1 MDLRYV
7 TYCQAGNAFYEDPAT
22 APATTEPAGA
32 VAEPPAGWTRTVNG
46 DWVVLTPPHTELPGQ
61 GWKIHVSATRDNADR
76 ILDTVRAY
84 CVRERLTF
92 KYIRGAEVLNRRNS
106 KYGDRSASGKFITV
120 YPLDEPQLE
129 RVLVE
134 LDAELGGEPGPYIL
148 SDLRWRSGPLYVRY
162 GGFVARLGRDAKG
175 DPVHC
180 IEDPDGRLV
189 PDVRGPGFRPPAWV
203 TLPDCLAESLAAR
216 NASTM
221 ADFPFRAVRAL
232 HFSNGGGVYEAQD
245 LRQGPAA
252 EATVL
257 LKEARPLAGLDE
269 EGEDAVARLE
279 RERWALERLA
289 GLDCVP
295 PLIDYR
301 KGREHY
307 FLTREFVPGDSL
319 HTRIHES
326 NPLLNPDAEASP
338 ESFTAYTSWAL
349 SVIDQIDAGVRAM
362 HARGVVFGDLHP
374 NNVLVRP
381 DDSIAFIDLETATP
395 VDAAA
400 PQAIGAPGFR
410 APAGYVGPAVDRYAL
425 GCLRLAVFLPL
436 TVVLSWGQ
444 EKTQQLITLV
454 TENFPVPPDFAE
466 RVAADLGAG
475 PESDGEP
482 TQAHAAAR
490 APGAVAVEVTVDAE
504 GAAAVTSAE
513 AEADADAE
521 TAVSAGV
528 TTATGATGT
537 TRATGTV
544 VSDETAVGDEVGR
557 RPSVTAPE
565 ALTTASAERAAAPVW
580 PETLTPADWPSLRAS
595 LAAGILATATPDRDD
610 RLFPGDIAQFTAPGG
625 GLALAHGAAGVL
637 WALGS
642 AGTEIP
648 AAHVDWLTER
658 VRRWAEPGPGF
669 YDGLHGIAY
678 ALDALGRTVEA
689 REVLDRALALPLDDL
704 DGSLFAGLPG
714 VGLSL
719 LHFGHL
725 DAAERLAELVADR
738 TPGGYAARPRPGLL
752 HGATGAA
759 LFLLRLHE
767 RTGDRKLLHAA
778 VEAVRH
784 DLAELSAGPG
794 ISRMPYLAVGG
805 AGVAMVVDD
814 ILPRLPS
821 PEPDLNDSLSL
832 LHSSLASPYQAQ
844 AGLFQGRAGATL
856 ALRHMRHGTPPKWQT
871 EAAVNR
877 HLTAFGWHAIPY
889 AGHPVFLGDQTL
901 RLSTDLATGTAGV
914 LLALD
919 EALGSGEG
927 LPFLPTSR
935 RRPS

>member
-7 TYCQAGNAFYEDPAT
+7 TYCQADNAFYEDPAVAAT
-22 APATTEPAGA
+22 ATEPADA

-46 DWVVLTPPHTELPGQ
+46 DWVVLTPPDTELPGQ

-92 KYIRGAEVLNRRNS
+92 KYIRSAEVLNRRNS
-106 KYGDRSASGKFITV
+106 KYGDRGASGKFITL
-120 YPLDEPQLE
+120 YPLDEAQLE
-129 RVLVE
+129 RVLVA
-134 LDAELGGEPGPYIL
+134 LDAEMGGEPGPYIL

-175 DPVHC
+175 VPVHC

-221 ADFPFRAVRAL
+221 GDFPFRAVRAL
-232 HFSNGGGVYEAQD
+232 HFSNGGGVYEARD
-245 LRQGPAA
+245 LRPGAGSD
-252 EATVL
+252 ATVL

-307 FLTREFVPGDSL
+307 FLAREFVPGASL
-319 HTRIHES
+319 HTRIHEA
-326 NPLLNPDAEASP
+326 NPLLNPDTDSSP
-338 ESFTAYTSWAL
+338 ESFTAYTAWAL
-349 SVIDQIDAGVRAM
+349 SVLDQIDAGVRAM

-395 VDAAA
+395 VEAAA
-400 PQAIGAPGFR
+400 PQSIGAPGFR
-410 APAGYVGPAVDRYAL
+410 APADRTGPAVDRYAL

-436 TVVLSWGQ
+436 TVVLGWGP
-444 EKTQQLITLV
+444 EKTRQLITLV
-454 TENFPVPPDFAE
+454 TENFPVPADFAQ
-466 RVAADLGAG
+466 RVEADLTAG
-475 PESDGEP
+475 NP
-482 TQAHAAAR
+482 AAAK
-490 APGAVAVEVTVDAE
+490 PDDAHT
-504 GAAAVTSAE
+504 GAAVNAKPPAGG
-513 AEADADAE
+513 E
-521 TAVSAGV
+521 T
-528 TTATGATGT
+528 
-537 TRATGTV
+537 
-544 VSDETAVGDEVGR
+544 
-557 RPSVTAPE
+557 PAP
-565 ALTTASAERAAAPVW
+565 APVW
-580 PETLTPADWPSLRAS
+580 PASLTSATWPALRDA
-595 LAAGILATATPDRDD
+595 LAAGILAAATPDRDD
-610 RLFPGDIAQFTAPGG
+610 RLFPGDIAQFTTPGG
-625 GLALAHGAAGVL
+625 GLTLAHGAAGVL
-637 WALGS
+637 WALGG
-642 AGTEIP
+642 AGTRVQ

-658 VRRWAEPGPGF
+658 VRRWTEPRPGF

-678 ALDALGRTVEA
+678 ALDALGRTAEA
-689 REVLDRALALPLDDL
+689 REVLDRALALPMDDV

-714 VGLSL
+714 IGLSL

-738 TPGGYAARPRPGLL
+738 TPGAYAARPRPGLL

-759 LFLLRLHE
+759 LFLLRLYE
-767 RTGDRKLLHAA
+767 ETGDRKLPHVAA
-778 VEAVRH
+778 EALRH
-784 DLAELSAGPG
+784 DLAELSNGPG
-794 ISRMPYLAVGG
+794 IGRMPYVAVGG
-805 AGVAMVVDD
+805 AGTAMVLSDL
-814 ILPRLPS
+814 LPHLTS
-821 PEPDLNDSLSL
+821 PEPDLTGSLPL
-832 LHSSLASPYQAQ
+832 LCTSLASLYQAQ

-856 ALRHMRHGTPPKWQT
+856 ALRHLRTHPGGDQEP
-871 EAAVNR
+871 ALHR
-877 HLTAFGWHAIPY
+877 HLAAFGWHAVPHG
-889 AGHPVFLGDQTL
+889 GHPAFLGDQTL

-919 EALGSGEG
+919 EALGTGEG
-927 LPFLPTSR
+927 LPFLPASHR
-935 RRPS
+935 RS

>member
-7 TYCQAGNAFYEDPAT
+7 TYCQAGTAFYEDPAVAAT
-22 APATTEPAGA
+22 ATGPADA

-46 DWVVLTPPHTELPGQ
+46 DWVVLTPPDTELPGQ
-61 GWKIHVSATRDNADR
+61 GWKIHVSATQDNADR
-76 ILDTVRAY
+76 VLDAVRAH

-92 KYIRGAEVLNRRNS
+92 KYIRSAEVLNRRNS
-106 KYGDRSASGKFITV
+106 KYGDRGASGKFITL
-120 YPLDEPQLE
+120 YPLDETQLE
-129 RVLVE
+129 RVLVA
-134 LDAELGGEPGPYIL
+134 LDDAIGGEPGPYIL

-180 IEDPDGRLV
+180 IEDPEGRLV

-221 ADFPFRAVRAL
+221 GDFPFRAVRAL
-232 HFSNGGGVYEAQD
+232 HFSNGGGVYEARD
-245 LRQGPAA
+245 LRQGAGGD
-252 EATVL
+252 ATVL

-301 KGREHY
+301 RGREHY
-307 FLTREFVPGDSL
+307 FLAREFVPGSSL
-319 HTRIHES
+319 HTRIHEA
-326 NPLLNPDAEASP
+326 NPLLNPDADTSP
-338 ESFTAYTSWAL
+338 ESFAAYTSWAL
-349 SVIDQIDAGVRAM
+349 SVLDRIDAGVRDL

-374 NNVLVRP
+374 NNVMVRP
-381 DDSIAFIDLETATP
+381 DDSVAFIDLETATP
-395 VDAAA
+395 VEAAA
-400 PQAIGAPGFR
+400 SQAIGAPGFR
-410 APAGYVGPAVDRYAL
+410 APAGCTGPAVDRYAL

-436 TVVLSWGQ
+436 TVVLGWGPD
-444 EKTQQLITLV
+444 KTRQLITLV
-454 TENFPVPPDFAE
+454 TENFPVPADFAE
-466 RVAADLGAG
+466 RVEADLTAAEPAVGTGAAMG
-475 PESDGEP
+475 TGAAVGGEP
-482 TQAHAAAR
+482 PAA
-490 APGAVAVEVTVDAE
+490 E
-504 GAAAVTSAE
+504 E
-513 AEADADAE
+513 AAE
-521 TAVSAGV
+521 T
-528 TTATGATGT
+528 
-537 TRATGTV
+537 
-544 VSDETAVGDEVGR
+544 
-557 RPSVTAPE
+557 
-565 ALTTASAERAAAPVW
+565 APVW
-580 PETLTPADWPSLRAS
+580 PGTENLTPTDWPSLRDA

-637 WALGS
+637 WALTG

-648 AAHVDWLTER
+648 SAHVDWLTER
-658 VRRWAEPGPGF
+658 VRRWTDPRPGF

-678 ALDALGRTVEA
+678 ALDALGRTAEA
-689 REVLDRALALPLDDL
+689 REVLDRALALPLDDV

-714 VGLSL
+714 IGLSL

-759 LFLLRLHE
+759 LFLLRLYE
-767 RTGDRKLLHAA
+767 ETGDRKLPHVAA
-778 VEAVRH
+778 EALRH
-784 DLAELSAGPG
+784 DLAELANGPG
-794 ISRMPYLAVGG
+794 LGRMPYLAVGG
-805 AGVAMVVDD
+805 AGTAMVLSDL
-814 ILPRLPS
+814 LPHLTS
-821 PEPDLNDSLSL
+821 PAPDLTGSLPL
-832 LHSSLASPYQAQ
+832 LRTSLASLYQAQ
-844 AGLFQGRAGATL
+844 AGLFQGRAGAAL
-856 ALRHMRHGTPPKWQT
+856 ALRHLRDTTPEA
-871 EAAVNR
+871 EAAAGR
-877 HLTAFGWHAIPY
+877 HLAAFGWHAVPHG
-889 AGHPVFLGDQTL
+889 GHPAFLGDQTL

-919 EALGSGEG
+919 EALGTGKG
-927 LPFLPTSR
+927 LPFLPTSH
-935 RRPS
+935 RPS

>member
-1 MDLRYV
+1 M
-7 TYCQAGNAFYEDPAT
+7 
-22 APATTEPAGA
+22 
-32 VAEPPAGWTRTVNG
+32 
-46 DWVVLTPPHTELPGQ
+46 LTPPHTELPGQ

-76 ILDTVRAY
+76 ILDVVRAY

-92 KYIRGAEVLNRRNS
+92 KYIRSAKALNRRNS
-106 KYGDRSASGKFITV
+106 KYGDRGASGKFITV
-120 YPLDEPQLE
+120 YPPDEPQLE

-221 ADFPFRAVRAL
+221 GDFPFRAVRAL
-232 HFSNGGGVYEAQD
+232 HFSNGGGVYEAED
-245 LRQGPAA
+245 LRQNPGTESSAS
-252 EATVL
+252 VL

-307 FLTREFVPGDSL
+307 FLAREFVPGASL

-326 NPLLNPDAEASP
+326 NPLLNPDADASP
-338 ESFTAYTSWAL
+338 ESFAAYTSWAL

-381 DDSIAFIDLETATP
+381 DGSIAFIDLETASP
-395 VDAAA
+395 VDDAA
-400 PQAIGAPGFR
+400 PQTIGAPGFR

-436 TVVLSWGQ
+436 TVVLSWGR
-444 EKTQQLITLV
+444 EKTQQLIALV
-454 TENFPVPPDFAE
+454 TENFPVPADFAE
-466 RVAADLGAG
+466 RVETDLAS
-475 PESDGEP
+475 PE
-482 TQAHAAAR
+482 T
-490 APGAVAVEVTVDAE
+490 AE
-504 GAAAVTSAE
+504 TAE
-513 AEADADAE
+513 ATETGADAE
-521 TAVSAGV
+521 IAVSAGV
-528 TTATGATGT
+528 IEAGADAVTAVSARAVEAGA
-537 TRATGTV
+537 R
-544 VSDETAVGDEVGR
+544 DETAVAVG
-557 RPSVTAPE
+557 VGVGVAVAVADAGVE
-565 ALTTASAERAAAPVW
+565 LAAAPVW

-595 LAAGILATATPDRDD
+595 LSAGILAAATPDRED

-625 GLALAHGAAGVL
+625 GLNLAHGAAGVL

-642 AGTEIP
+642 AGAEIP

-658 VRRWAEPGPGF
+658 VRRWPEPRPGF

-678 ALDALGRTVEA
+678 ALDALGRTAEA
-689 REVLDRALALPLDDL
+689 REVLDRALALPMDDL

-714 VGLSL
+714 IGLSL

-752 HGATGAA
+752 YGATGAA
-759 LFLLRLHE
+759 LFLLRLYE
-767 RTGDRKLLHAA
+767 KTGDRKLLHGA
-778 VEAVRH
+778 VEALRH
-784 DLAELSAGPG
+784 DLAELSSGPG

-805 AGVAMVVDD
+805 AGVAMVVSDV
-814 ILPRLPS
+814 LPHLPS
-821 PEPDLNDSLSL
+821 PDPELRDALPV
-832 LHSSLASPYQAQ
+832 LHSSVTALYQAQ
-844 AGLFQGRAGATL
+844 TGLFQGRAGATL
-856 ALRHMRHGTPPKWQT
+856 ALRHLRARTPEPGRESKPGLESET
-871 EAAVNR
+871 EAAVRR
-877 HLTAFGWHAIPY
+877 HLVAFGWHAIPY
-889 AGHPVFLGDQTL
+889 AGHPAFLGDQTL

-919 EALGSGEG
+919 EALGSGGG
-927 LPFLPTSR
+927 LPFFPSSSR
-935 RRPS
+935 RTS

>member
-22 APATTEPAGA
+22 ATAPTEPADT
-32 VAEPPAGWTRTVNG
+32 VAQAPAGWTRSVNG
-46 DWVVLTPPHTELPGQ
+46 DWVVLTPPHTQLPGQ

-76 ILDTVRAY
+76 VLDAVRAY

-92 KYIRGAEVLNRRNS
+92 KYIRSAEVLNRRNS
-106 KYGDRSASGKFITV
+106 KYGDRGASGKFITL

-129 RVLVE
+129 RVLVD
-134 LDAELGGEPGPYIL
+134 LDAEVGGEPGPYIL

-221 ADFPFRAVRAL
+221 GDFPFRAVRAL

-245 LRQGPAA
+245 LRQGSGT

-269 EGEDAVARLE
+269 ESEDAVTRLE

-307 FLTREFVPGDSL
+307 FLAREFVPGASL

-326 NPLLNPDAEASP
+326 NPLLNPDADASP

-349 SVIDQIDAGVRAM
+349 SLLDQIDAGVRAM
-362 HARGVVFGDLHP
+362 HDRGVVFGDLHP

-395 VDAAA
+395 VDAMAS
-400 PQAIGAPGFR
+400 QSIGAPGFR
-410 APAGYVGPAVDRYAL
+410 APAGCTGPAVDRYAL

-436 TVVLSWGQ
+436 TVVLNWGP
-444 EKTQQLITLV
+444 EKTAQLITLV

-466 RVAADLGAG
+466 RVVADLTAAHDTAG
-475 PESDGEP
+475 
-482 TQAHAAAR
+482 
-490 APGAVAVEVTVDAE
+490 AE
-504 GAAAVTSAE
+504 GT
-513 AEADADAE
+513 EADANAE
-521 TAVSAGV
+521 TVASPK
-528 TTATGATGT
+528 
-537 TRATGTV
+537 TV
-544 VSDETAVGDEVGR
+544 ASPETAANATD
-557 RPSVTAPE
+557 P
-565 ALTTASAERAAAPVW
+565 APVW

-595 LAAGILATATPDRDD
+595 LAAGILATATPDRED
-610 RLFPGDIAQFTAPGG
+610 RLFPGDIAQFTTPGG

-637 WALGS
+637 WALGG
-642 AGTEIP
+642 AGTQIP
-648 AAHVDWLTER
+648 AAHTDWLTER
-658 VRRWAEPGPGF
+658 VRRWTEPRPGF

-678 ALDALGRTVEA
+678 ALDALGRTAEA
-689 REVLDRALALPLDDL
+689 HEVLDRALALPLDDV

-714 VGLSL
+714 IGLSL

-759 LFLLRLHE
+759 LFLLRLYE
-767 RTGDRKLLHAA
+767 RTGDPKLLHTA
-778 VEAVRH
+778 VEGLRH
-784 DLAELSAGPG
+784 DLAELSNGPG

-805 AGVAMVVDD
+805 AGTAMVVSDV
-814 ILPRLPS
+814 LPHLPS
-821 PEPDLNDSLSL
+821 PDPALHDALPL

-856 ALRHMRHGTPPKWQT
+856 ALRRLHDRTPGPET
-871 EAAVNR
+871 EAALHR

-889 AGHPVFLGDQTL
+889 AGHPAFLGDQTL

-919 EALGSGEG
+919 DALGSGEG
-927 LPFLPTSR
+927 LPFLS
-935 RRPS
+935 

>member
-7 TYCQAGNAFYEDPAT
+7 TYCQADNAFYEDPAT
-22 APATTEPAGA
+22 AAATEPAEV
-32 VAEPPAGWTRTVNG
+32 VAEPPAGWTRSVNS

-92 KYIRGAEVLNRRNS
+92 KYIRSAKVLSRRNS
-106 KYGDRSASGKFITV
+106 KYGDRGASGKFITV
-120 YPLDEPQLE
+120 YPLDEARLE

-134 LDAELGGEPGPYIL
+134 LDAEIGGEPGPYIL

-221 ADFPFRAVRAL
+221 GDFPFRAVRAL
-232 HFSNGGGVYEAQD
+232 HFSNGGGVYEAAD
-245 LRQGPAA
+245 LRQGPGT
-252 EATVL
+252 EASASVL

-269 EGEDAVARLE
+269 EGADAVSRLE

-307 FLTREFVPGDSL
+307 FLTREFVPGASL

-326 NPLLNPDAEASP
+326 NPLLCPDADASP
-338 ESFTAYTSWAL
+338 ESFAAYTSWAL

-374 NNVLVRP
+374 NNVMVRP
-381 DDSIAFIDLETATP
+381 DDTIAFIDLETASP
-395 VDAAA
+395 VDDAA

-410 APAGYVGPAVDRYAL
+410 APAGYVGAAVDRYAL

-436 TVVLSWGQ
+436 TVVVGWGR
-444 EKTQQLITLV
+444 EKTQQLIALV
-454 TENFPVPPDFAE
+454 TENFPVPADFAE
-466 RVAADLGAG
+466 RVAADLAG
-475 PESDGEP
+475 PEGSE
-482 TQAHAAAR
+482 AIEAAEAD
-490 APGAVAVEVTVDAE
+490 VAAE
-504 GAAAVTSAE
+504 ADAE
-513 AEADADAE
+513 AEADADSE
-521 TAVSAGV
+521 TAVSG
-528 TTATGATGT
+528 
-537 TRATGTV
+537 
-544 VSDETAVGDEVGR
+544 
-557 RPSVTAPE
+557 
-565 ALTTASAERAAAPVW
+565 ERAAAPVW

-595 LAAGILATATPDRDD
+595 LAAGILATATPDRED

-625 GLALAHGAAGVL
+625 GLDLAHGAAGVL

-658 VRRWAEPGPGF
+658 VRRWADPRPGF

-689 REVLDRALALPLDDL
+689 REVLDRALALPMDDL
-704 DGSLFAGLPG
+704 DGSLCAGLPG
-714 VGLSL
+714 IGLSL

-752 HGATGAA
+752 YGATGAA
-759 LFLLRLHE
+759 LFLLRLYE
-767 RTGDRKLLHAA
+767 KTGDRKLLHGA
-778 VEAVRH
+778 VEALRH

-805 AGVAMVVDD
+805 AGVAMVVSDV
-814 ILPRLPS
+814 LPHLPS
-821 PEPDLNDSLSL
+821 PEPELNDSLL
-832 LHSSLASPYQAQ
+832 LLQSSLAAPYQAQ

-856 ALRHMRHGTPPKWQT
+856 ALRHLRDRTPEPEPKPEPEPESESEPESELGSKSET
-871 EAAVNR
+871 EAAVRR
-877 HLTAFGWHAIPY
+877 HLVAFGWHAIPY
-889 AGHPVFLGDQTL
+889 AGHPAFLGDQTL

-919 EALGSGEG
+919 EALGSGG
-927 LPFLPTSR
+927 SLPFFPSSR

>member
-7 TYCQAGNAFYEDPAT
+7 TYCQADNAFYEDPAT
-22 APATTEPAGA
+22 AAATEPADV
-32 VAEPPAGWTRTVNG
+32 VAEPPAGWTRTVNS

-61 GWKIHVSATRDNADR
+61 GWKIHVSATWDNADR
-76 ILDTVRAY
+76 ILDVVRAY

-92 KYIRGAEVLNRRNS
+92 KYIRSAKVLSRRNS
-106 KYGDRSASGKFITV
+106 KYGDRGASGKFITV

-134 LDAELGGEPGPYIL
+134 LDAEIGGEPGPYIL

-221 ADFPFRAVRAL
+221 GDFPFRAVRAL
-232 HFSNGGGVYEAQD
+232 HFSNGGGVYEAAD
-245 LRQGPAA
+245 LRQGPGT
-252 EATVL
+252 EAPASVL

-269 EGEDAVARLE
+269 EGADAVARLE

-307 FLTREFVPGDSL
+307 FLTRAFVPGASL

-326 NPLLNPDAEASP
+326 NPLLSPDADASP
-338 ESFTAYTSWAL
+338 ESFAAYTSWAL

-381 DDSIAFIDLETATP
+381 DDTIAFIDLETASQ
-395 VDAAA
+395 VDDAA

-410 APAGYVGPAVDRYAL
+410 APAGYVGAAVDRYAL

-436 TVVLSWGQ
+436 TVVVGWGR
-444 EKTQQLITLV
+444 EKTQQLIALV
-454 TENFPVPPDFAE
+454 TENFPVPADFAE
-466 RVAADLGAG
+466 RVAADLAG
-475 PESDGEP
+475 PEGSEA
-482 TQAHAAAR
+482 TEAAEA
-490 APGAVAVEVTVDAE
+490 DAE
-504 GAAAVTSAE
+504 AE
-513 AEADADAE
+513 AEADSE
-521 TAVSAGV
+521 TAVSG
-528 TTATGATGT
+528 
-537 TRATGTV
+537 
-544 VSDETAVGDEVGR
+544 EH
-557 RPSVTAPE
+557 
-565 ALTTASAERAAAPVW
+565 AAAPVW
-580 PETLTPADWPSLRAS
+580 PETLTPADWPPLRAA
-595 LAAGILATATPDRDD
+595 LAAGILATATPDRED

-625 GLALAHGAAGVL
+625 GLDLAHGAAGVL

-658 VRRWAEPGPGF
+658 VRRWADPRPGF

-689 REVLDRALALPLDDL
+689 REVLDRALALPMDDL

-714 VGLSL
+714 IGLSL

-752 HGATGAA
+752 YGATGAA
-759 LFLLRLHE
+759 LFLLRLYE
-767 RTGDRKLLHAA
+767 QTGDRKLLHGA
-778 VEAVRH
+778 VEALRH

-805 AGVAMVVDD
+805 AGVAMVVSDV
-814 ILPRLPS
+814 LPHLPS
-821 PEPDLNDSLSL
+821 PEPELNDSLPL
-832 LHSSLASPYQAQ
+832 LQSSLAAPYQAQ

-856 ALRHMRHGTPPKWQT
+856 ALRHLRDRTPEPEPEPESESET
-871 EAAVNR
+871 EAAVRR
-877 HLTAFGWHAIPY
+877 HLVAFGWHAIPY

-919 EALGSGEG
+919 EALGSGG
-927 LPFLPTSR
+927 SLPFFPSSR